1 MSQQK
6 HNTVLEE
13 QHSVNGVKAAAI
25 EAINHYLQKL
35 DEKKLRV
42 VLAYVRRIANGP
54 EPRKGGESK

>member
-6 HNTVLEE
+6 HDTVLGE
-13 QHSVNGVKAAAI
+13 QHSVNSVKADAI
-25 EAINHYLQKL
+25 EIINHYLQKL

-42 VLAYVRRIANGP
+42 VLAYVRRIVNGP